1 MVHSSLIV
9 NKNFNAVTGP
19 ARGYRAGDSSLVMG
33 GETQQIDSK

>member
-19 ARGYRAGDSSLVMG
+19 QEAIALV
-33 GETQQIDSK
+33 IHRL